1 MLEILKQVQY
11 KFVSLP
17 SAINKTIM
25 WQNSSVI
32 DKMYQKLAIQVS
44 LNGLS
49 FATFDTLTNKATIL
63 KKVELGKVN
72 LTTKVEDLFAEA
84 FQKHPELTA
93 SYDEVVVIHSN
104 NLSTFVPTALF
115 DEEYLGSYLQ
125 FNTKVFETDFFAYDE
140 LGNYEMNNVYI
151 PYVNLNNYFIDQ
163 FGTFD
168 YKHANTVLVKK
179 LLDVSKNIEEPKMFV
194 HVSDTHFEIVV
205 IQNQKLQLYNSFDY
219 KTPEDFI
226 YYILFTA
233 EQLHLNP
240 ENFKLELLGKIA
252 EGDAFYTIAYKY
264 VRNTNLFDVN
274 FMFGS
279 LTDAEKREHF
289 ILLHS

>member
-1 MLEILKQVQY
+1 
-11 KFVSLP
+11 
-17 SAINKTIM
+17 
-25 WQNSSVI
+25 
-32 DKMYQKLAIQVS
+32 MYQKLAIQVS

-49 FATFDTLTNKATIL
+49 FATFDTLTNKATMLQKID
-63 KKVELGKVN
+63 LGKVN
-72 LTTKVEDLFAEA
+72 VTTKIEDLFAEA
-84 FQKHPELTA
+84 FQKHPELKA
-93 SYDEVVVIHSN
+93 GYDEVVIIHSN
-104 NLSTFVPTALF
+104 NLSTFVPSALF

-179 LLDVSKNIEEPKMFV
+179 LLDASKNNDESKMFV
-194 HVSDTHFEIVV
+194 HVSDSHFEIVV
-205 IQNQKLQLYNSFDY
+205 IQNQKLQLYNTFEY

-240 ENFKLELLGKIA
+240 ESFKLELLGKVT
-252 EGDAFYTIAYKY
+252 EDDSLYGMAYKY
-264 VRNTNLFDVN
+264 VRNANLFDVS
-274 FMFGS
+274 FMQTG
-279 LTDAEKREHF
+279 LTEAEKREHF

>member
-1 MLEILKQVQY
+1 
-11 KFVSLP
+11 
-17 SAINKTIM
+17 M

-32 DKMYQKLAIQVS
+32 DKIYQKLAIQVS

-49 FATFDTLTNKATIL
+49 FATFDTLTNKATKL
-63 KKVELGKVN
+63 QKVVLDNVN
-72 LTTKVEDLFAEA
+72 LTTKIEDLFAEA
-84 FQKHPELTA
+84 FQNNPELKA
-93 SYDEVVVIHSN
+93 GYDEVVIIHSN

-115 DEEYLGSYLQ
+115 DEDYLGSYLQ
-125 FNTKVFETDFFAYDE
+125 FNTKVFETDFFAFDE

-168 YKHANTVLVKK
+168 YKHSNTILVKK
-179 LLDVSKNIEEPKMFV
+179 LLDASKNNEESKMFV

-219 KTPEDFI
+219 KAPEDFI

-233 EQLHLNP
+233 EQLLLNP
-240 ENFKLELLGKIA
+240 ESFKLELMGKIA
-252 EGDAFYTIAYKY
+252 EGDSLYTIAYKY
-264 VRNTNLFDVN
+264 VRNTNLFDVS
-274 FMFGS
+274 FMQSG

-289 ILLHS
+289 ILLHA

>member
-1 MLEILKQVQY
+1 
-11 KFVSLP
+11 
-17 SAINKTIM
+17 M

-49 FATFDTLTNKATIL
+49 FATFDTLLNKPLQLQKIN
-63 KKVELGKVN
+63 LGKVN
-72 LTTKVEDLFAEA
+72 VTTKIEDLFAEA
-84 FQKHPELTA
+84 FQNHTELKA
-93 SYDEVVVIHSN
+93 GYDEIIIIHSN

-151 PYVNLNNYFIDQ
+151 PYVNMNNYFIDQ

-168 YKHANTVLVKK
+168 YKHANTILVNK
-179 LLDVSKNIEEPKMFV
+179 LLDLSKNNQESKMFV

-205 IQNQKLQLYNSFDY
+205 IQNQKLQLYNTFEY
-219 KTPEDFI
+219 KTPGDFI

-233 EQLHLNP
+233 EQLFLNP
-240 ENFKLELLGKIA
+240 ENFKLELLGKIT
-252 EGDAFYTIAYKY
+252 EGDSLYTIAYNY
-264 VRNTNLFDVN
+264 VRNTNLFDVS
-274 FMFGS
+274 FMTGS